1 MAVSNAIILPIS
13 GSTRKAMSLRARR
26 LICLLLA
33 VLLGLS
39 GPAFWRGAGAS
50 HAAAIAIS
58 DNDHGHGQP
67 HSHDHDGETG
77 QHIPHGPD
85 HSHVTLGLAQ
95 SPHYAFGP
103 VRVAVRATL
112 HTAPPLDVTWTFE
125 RPPRSPALF

>member
-1 MAVSNAIILPIS
+1 MAMTRAIILPTS
-13 GSTRKAMSLRARR
+13 GSTEETMSLRARR
-26 LICLLLA
+26 LICFMLA

-39 GPAFWRGAGAS
+39 GPAFWRGAGSS
-50 HAAAIAIS
+50 HAAAIAMS
-58 DNDHGHGQP
+58 DNDHGHGHP
-67 HSHDHDGETG
+67 HSHDQDGETG

-112 HTAPPLDVTWTFE
+112 HASPPIDVTWPLE
-125 RPPRSPALF
+125 RPPRSATPF